1 MKHFNLIAFAGMM
14 LAVAAPAAAAE
25 LPAAPAPIFASIS
38 HADAPVVAPAAWGD
52 DRWRDDRRWRGR
64 DRDWDDRRRGRGR
77 DRDWDDGRGWR
88 GRDVGYWRD
97 DRGRWRCRRDD
108 GTVGLL
114 IGAGVGALVGRQID
128 QRGDR
133 TLGTVLGAVGGG
145 LLGREIDR
153 GDVRCR

>member
-1 MKHFNLIAFAGMM
+1 MKHLALIAITGSM
-14 LAVAAPAAAAE
+14 LALAAPAAAAE
-25 LPAAPAPIFASIS
+25 LPAAPAPMFTAIA
-38 HADAPVVAPAAWGD
+38 HPGAPLVAVAAWDDDWRD
-52 DRWRDDRRWRGR
+52 DRRGWRGRDDRRWR
-64 DRDWDDRRRGRGR
+64 DDRGWDRGR
-77 DRDWDDGRGWR
+77 DA
-88 GRDVGYWRD
+88 YWRD

-114 IGAGVGALVGRQID
+114 IGAGVGALVGGQID
-128 QRGDR
+128 RRGDR

>member
-1 MKHFNLIAFAGMM
+1 MKHFALIAVAGSMLAFAG
-14 LAVAAPAAAAE
+14 PAKAAE
-25 LPAAPAPIFASIS
+25 LPAVPAPMFSAME
-38 HADAPVVAPAAWGD
+38 HAALPVMPVAAWD
-52 DRWRDDRRWRGR
+52 DDDWRRDRRWRGR
-64 DRDWDDRRRGRGR
+64 DDRRWRDDRNWGRGR
-77 DRDWDDGRGWR
+77 DA
-88 GRDVGYWRD
+88 YWRD

>member
-1 MKHFNLIAFAGMM
+1 MKHLALIAAAGS
-14 LAVAAPAAAAE
+14 LAAFAAPAHAASLDVAP
-25 LPAAPAPIFASIS
+25 LALAPAVAMFEHSF
-38 HADAPVVAPAAWGD
+38 APVTAVAEYDRDSWD
-52 DRWRDDRRWRGR
+52 DRRRWRGR
-64 DRDWDDRRRGRGR
+64 DRDRWDDDRRWRDNRRWREERG
-77 DRDWDDGRGWR
+77 
-88 GRDVGYWRD
+88 GYWRGND
-97 DRGRWRCRRDD
+97 GRWRCRRDD